1 MSFFFILKL
10 SRTKKSVNSIIR
22 KNENTLKKKKKK
34 VLANDT
40 LEIEM
45 CFWNMGGGCVHAKA
59 SCQVAKLVL
68 TLREHIISPQAT
80 DPERP

>member
-1 MSFFFILKL
+1 MAHLKL
-10 SRTKKSVNSIIR
+10 KRVSGIC
-22 KNENTLKKKKKK
+22 E
-34 VLANDT
+34 
-40 LEIEM
+40 E
-45 CFWNMGGGCVHAKA
+45 GCVHAKA

>member
-1 MSFFFILKL
+1 M
-10 SRTKKSVNSIIR
+10 TKKSVNSIIW
-22 KNENTLKKKKKK
+22 KNENTFKKK
-34 VLANDT
+34 T
-40 LEIEM
+40 LQMAHLKLKRVSGICEE
-45 CFWNMGGGCVHAKA
+45 GCVHAKA